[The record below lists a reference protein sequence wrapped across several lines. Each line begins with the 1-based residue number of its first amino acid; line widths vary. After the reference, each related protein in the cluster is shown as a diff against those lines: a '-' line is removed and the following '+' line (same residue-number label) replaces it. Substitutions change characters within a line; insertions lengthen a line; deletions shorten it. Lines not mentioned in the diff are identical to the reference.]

1 MAIIGSIIENKY
13 EILRLIGQGG
23 MSKVYLAMDLRLNKQ
38 WAIKE
43 INDRI
48 EDKDFLL
55 SGLAEEVKLLKKLDH
70 PALPRIIE
78 VIEKEDLL
86 YVVMDYV
93 EGESLS
99 KIIDHFGPQPQ
110 QLVIEW
116 AKQLCGVLY
125 YLHTRTPAIIY
136 RDMKPDN
143 IMLKPDGNLKLIDFG
158 IAREYKEKHNADTI
172 SLGTKGYAAPE
183 QFGGHGQTDPRTD
196 IYCLGVTLYHLVTG
210 QSPSDPPYELYPIR
224 YWNSNLS
231 GGLEQIISKCT
242 QANPNERYQ
251 NCMELYYALCNY
263 MQIDQAYRKKEKRK
277 VRLFATVSVL
287 SLLCLATGGASYG
300 LMRNEES
307 RNYDAIVV
315 RAEASSDVKTSTRLL
330 SEAIAISPNSTKAY
344 LKLIEKYKEDT
355 VFSLEEEAMLI
366 SLVNINLPSLKKQE
380 DYPKLA
386 FEIGKMYW
394 YYYEYGKEHGSDNK
408 VTRMKSAIPW
418 FEEVIAHADRS
429 YEKYNMAA
437 VYASIGKFNR
447 DITLN
452 MEEASDQGTYAPY
465 FKSLDELLRLVDTSE
480 NESEIVRL
488 ELYSI
493 ITSSI
498 EVYARKFRIDGVSKT
513 ELSALYDSILQKVKK
528 TDALTEKTEALKK
541 YILEREKDV
550 RLVMES
556 AYAEK

>member
-23 MSKVYLAMDLRLNKQ
+23 MSKVYLAMDVRLNKQ

-55 SGLAEEVKLLKKLDH
+55 SSLAEEVKLLKKLDH

-93 EGESLS
+93 EGEALS
-99 KIIDHFGPQPQ
+99 KIIAHFGPQPQ

-143 IMLKPDGNLKLIDFG
+143 IMLRPDGNLKLIDFG
-158 IAREYKEKHNADTI
+158 IAREYKEKHNSDTV

-210 QSPSDPPYELYPIR
+210 KSPSDPPYELYPIR
-224 YWNSNLS
+224 HWNSNLS

-242 QANPNERYQ
+242 QANPKERYQ

-263 MQIDQAYRKKEKRK
+263 IQIDEDYRKKQKRK
-277 VRLFATVSVL
+277 LRTFFAMAGASLFFLTA
-287 SLLCLATGGASYG
+287 GGISYG
-300 LMRNEES
+300 LMKNEENK
-307 RNYDAIVV
+307 NYDTILL
-315 RAEASSDVKTSTRLL
+315 RAEALSNVEKTVSLL
-330 SEAIAISPNSTKAY
+330 SEAIRISPSSTKAY
-344 LKLIEKYKEDT
+344 LQLVETYKDDT
-355 VFSLEEEAMLI
+355 MFTLEEETTFQTLI
-366 SLVNINLPSLKKQE
+366 NANLSELKKQK

-386 FEIGKMYW
+386 FEVGKMYW
-394 YYYEYGKEHGSDNK
+394 YYYEYGKTGESDNK

-418 FEEVIAHADRS
+418 FEDVMKYGDDS
-429 YEKYNMAA
+429 FEKYNMAA
-437 VYASIGKFNR
+437 VYASIGRFNR
-447 DITLN
+447 DITLSI
-452 MEEASDQGTYAPY
+452 EEASDQGSYAPY
-465 FKSLDELLRLVDTSE
+465 FESLNELLSLVDSS
-480 NESEIVRL
+480 NKESEIVRL

-498 EVYARKFRIDGVSKT
+498 EIYARKFQIDGVTKP
-513 ELSALYDSILQKVKK
+513 ELTSLYDSILEKAKQ
-528 TDALTEKTEALKK
+528 TDALTDKTEVIKA
-541 YILEREKDV
+541 YILGREADV
-550 RLVMES
+550 RLVLEN
-556 AYAEK
+556 AYRMK